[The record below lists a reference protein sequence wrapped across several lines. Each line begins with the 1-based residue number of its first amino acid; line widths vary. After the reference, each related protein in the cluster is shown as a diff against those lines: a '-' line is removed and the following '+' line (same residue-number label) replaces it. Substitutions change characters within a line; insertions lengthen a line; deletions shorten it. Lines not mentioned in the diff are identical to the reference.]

1 MVMAKKKSI
10 SQSRAQWKSF
20 SVSTCFPGGQSH
32 AKIHEKF
39 EGLKIL
45 HTYFSQKKLRIK
57 MLWLELQGSF

>member
-1 MVMAKKKSI
+1 MVMAKKEGI

-32 AKIHEKF
+32 AKIHGKF

-45 HTYFSQKKLRIK
+45 PTHFSQKSSGLKCY
-57 MLWLELQGSF
+57 S